1 MERQGRIAAAD
12 PVTWAGRIARAL
24 GVFVLAYALLCAVM
38 FVLQRRLQY
47 LPDTSPM
54 NPAAAGLAS
63 VTQQTLATPDGERIV
78 VWWSPP
84 AGEREPVY
92 LYLHGNGA
100 NLHARAERLGALVRS
115 GAGLMAVSWRGY
127 GGSSGTPTEAGLLA
141 DARTAYAELRQRT
154 PRQPVVLFG
163 ESLGTTVA
171 VMLAAEVDAAA
182 LVLDSSFDSAQA
194 LAQRT
199 YPWLPVPWLLRD
211 TFRADL
217 AAPRVRVPVFQVHCR
232 DDPISP
238 IEHAIALR
246 RLLASAAPMAVVERR
261 CHVPSLLDFRPAM
274 EAFVAQ
280 TLR

>member
-1 MERQGRIAAAD
+1 MIR
-12 PVTWAGRIARAL
+12 AGRLARAL
-24 GVFVLAYALLCAVM
+24 GVLVLAYALLCAMM

-47 LPDTSPM
+47 LPDASPM
-54 NPAAAGLAS
+54 NPAAVGLTS
-63 VTQQTLATPDGERIV
+63 VAQQTLATPDGERIV

-84 AGEREPVY
+84 AGDREPVY

-127 GGSSGTPTEAGLLA
+127 GGSSGSPTESGLLA
-141 DARTAYAELRQRT
+141 DARTAYAELRRRAPT
-154 PRQPVVLFG
+154 RPVVLFG

-182 LVLDSSFDSAQA
+182 LVLDSSFDSALA
-194 LAQRT
+194 LAQRS
-199 YPWLPVPWLLRD
+199 YPWLPVTWLLQD

-217 AAPRVRVPVFQVHCR
+217 AAPRVRAPVFQAHCR
-232 DDPISP
+232 DDPVSP
-238 IEHAIALR
+238 IEHAVALR
-246 RLLASAAPMAVVERR
+246 ELLATAVPMAVIERR
-261 CHVPSLLDFRPAM
+261 CHVPSLLDFRAAM
-274 EAFVAQ
+274 ETFVAQ